1 MRRWF
6 SSYYFLLYAA
16 LALLVASILILFCW
30 PRPRY
35 AVPGHFWTFAEQG
48 GGDPAGFI
56 HACKH
61 FCPDV
66 EALLLRPGEG
76 FTVQATKDQYRSRS
90 TPRGNKTWTH
100 ENES

>member
-1 MRRWF
+1 MSLSF
-6 SSYYFLLYAA
+6 QESLL
-16 LALLVASILILFCW
+16 
-30 PRPRY
+30 
-35 AVPGHFWTFAEQG
+35 TFAEQG

-76 FTVQATKDQYRSRS
+76 FTVH
-90 TPRGNKTWTH
+90 N
-100 ENES
+100 